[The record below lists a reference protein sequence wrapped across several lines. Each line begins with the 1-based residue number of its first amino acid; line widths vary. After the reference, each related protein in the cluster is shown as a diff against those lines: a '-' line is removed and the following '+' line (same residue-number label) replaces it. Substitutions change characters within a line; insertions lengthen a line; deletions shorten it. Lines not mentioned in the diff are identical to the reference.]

1 MGRAARE
8 TDHRMC
14 VAVFGFVQ
22 LCVLWAKMLK
32 NYYRLNSILAYA
44 IR

>member
-22 LCVLWAKMLK
+22 LWAKMLK